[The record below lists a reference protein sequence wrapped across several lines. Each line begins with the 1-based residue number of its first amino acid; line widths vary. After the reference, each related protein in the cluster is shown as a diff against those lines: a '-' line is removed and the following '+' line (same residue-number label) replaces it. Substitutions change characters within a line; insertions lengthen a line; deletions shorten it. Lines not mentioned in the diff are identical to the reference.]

1 MKKHSKISWKKLLY
15 ILGGIFVFL
24 FVIDYILLPLYV
36 SGSEH
41 KVPNVVGKQKDE
53 AIKILED
60 AGLNPVVQ
68 TSRYDQKYQKDHVI
82 FQNPAPNLTV
92 KSNRRIYLTISGGE
106 PQIPMPSLIGKTI
119 RDATVTL
126 ERLGL
131 SIGKIDSIES
141 EFPAGIIVEQ
151 QYFQGKEISKGSAVN
166 FKLSIGPQVGMVRV
180 PSLFGQTLSEAEK
193 ILKNNSLR
201 VGNKVYI
208 FSQNYLP
215 NTVVDQYPSINTLA
229 KIGDSVTVTLTRT
242 K

>member
-1 MKKHSKISWKKLLY
+1 MKKPSKISWKKLLY

-41 KVPNVVGKQKDE
+41 QVPNVVGKQKDE

-82 FQNPAPNLTV
+82 FQNPAPNLIV

-131 SIGKIDSIES
+131 SIGKIDSVES

-166 FKLSIGPQVGMVRV
+166 FKLSIGPQIGMVRV

-215 NTVVDQYPSINTLA
+215 NTVVDQYPSINTLT

>member
-1 MKKHSKISWKKLLY
+1 MKKPSKISWKKLLY
-15 ILGGIFVFL
+15 ILAGIFVFL

-60 AGLNPVVQ
+60 AGLNPIVQ

-131 SIGKIDSIES
+131 SIGKIDSVES

-180 PSLFGQTLSEAEK
+180 PSLFGQTLSEAEQ

>member
-1 MKKHSKISWKKLLY
+1 MKKPSKIFWKKLLY
-15 ILGGIFVFL
+15 VFGGILIFL
-24 FVIDYILLPLYV
+24 LVIDYIILPLYV

-41 KVPNVVGKQKDE
+41 QIPNVIGKQKDE

-60 AGLNPVVQ
+60 AGLNPIIQ
-68 TSRYDQKYQKDHVI
+68 TSRFDQKYQRDHVI
-82 FQNPAPNLTV
+82 FQNPSPNMTV
-92 KSNRRIYLTISGGE
+92 KTNRRVYLTISGGD
-106 PQIPMPSLIGKTI
+106 PQIKMPSLVGKTI

-131 SIGKIDSIES
+131 SIGKVDSVES

-151 QYFQGKEISKGSAVN
+151 QFLQGKEISKGSAVN

-193 ILKNNSLR
+193 ILKDNSLK

-215 NTVVDQYPSINTLA
+215 NTVVDQYPSINTLT

>member
-1 MKKHSKISWKKLLY
+1 MKKPSKIFWKKLLY

-24 FVIDYILLPLYV
+24 LVIDYIILPLYV

-41 KVPNVVGKQKDE
+41 QVPNVVGKQKDE

-60 AGLNPVVQ
+60 AGLNPIVQ
-68 TSRYDQKYQKDHVI
+68 TSRYDQKYQKNHEI
-82 FQNPAPNLTV
+82 FQNPSSNLTV

-131 SIGKIDSIES
+131 SIGKIDSVES

-151 QYFQGKEISKGSAVN
+151 QFFQGKEISKGSAVN

-215 NTVVDQYPSINTLA
+215 NTVVDQYPSINTLT

>member
-1 MKKHSKISWKKLLY
+1 MKKPSKIFWKKLLY

-24 FVIDYILLPLYV
+24 LVIDYIILPLYV

-41 KVPNVVGKQKDE
+41 QVPNVVGKQKDE

-60 AGLNPVVQ
+60 AGLNPIVQ
-68 TSRYDQKYQKDHVI
+68 TSRYDQKYQKNHVI
-82 FQNPAPNLTV
+82 FQNPSSNLTV

-131 SIGKIDSIES
+131 SIGKIDSVES

-151 QYFQGKEISKGSAVN
+151 QFFQGKEISKGSAVN

-215 NTVVDQYPSINTLA
+215 NTVVDQYPSINTLT

>member
-1 MKKHSKISWKKLLY
+1 MKKPSKISWKKLLY

-24 FVIDYILLPLYV
+24 LVIDYIILPLYV

-41 KVPNVVGKQKDE
+41 QVPNVVGKQKDE

-60 AGLNPVVQ
+60 AGLNPIVQ
-68 TSRYDQKYQKDHVI
+68 TSRFDQKYQKDHVI
-82 FQNPAPNLTV
+82 FQNPSPNLTV
-92 KSNRRIYLTISGGE
+92 KSSRRVYLTISGGE

-131 SIGKIDSIES
+131 SIGKIDSVES

-151 QYFQGKEISKGSAVN
+151 QFFQGKEISKGSAVN

-215 NTVVDQYPSINTLA
+215 NTVVDQYPSINTLT

>member
-1 MKKHSKISWKKLLY
+1 MKKPSKISWKKLLY

-82 FQNPAPNLTV
+82 FQNPAPNLIV

>member
-1 MKKHSKISWKKLLY
+1 MKKPSKIFWKKLLY
-15 ILGGIFVFL
+15 VFGGILIFL
-24 FVIDYILLPLYV
+24 LVIDYIILPLYV

-41 KVPNVVGKQKDE
+41 QIPNVIGKQKDE

-60 AGLNPVVQ
+60 AGLNPIIQ
-68 TSRYDQKYQKDHVI
+68 TSRFDQKYQRDHVI
-82 FQNPAPNLTV
+82 FQNPSPNMTV
-92 KSNRRIYLTISGGE
+92 KTNRRVYLTISGGD
-106 PQIPMPSLIGKTI
+106 PQIKMPSLVGKTI

-131 SIGKIDSIES
+131 SIGKVDSVES

-151 QYFQGKEISKGSAVN
+151 QFQQGKEISKGSAVN

-215 NTVVDQYPSINTLA
+215 NTVVDQYPSINTLT

>member
-1 MKKHSKISWKKLLY
+1 MKKPSKISWKKLLY
-15 ILGGIFVFL
+15 ILAGIFVFL

-60 AGLNPVVQ
+60 AGLNPIVQ

-131 SIGKIDSIES
+131 SIGKIDSVES

-180 PSLFGQTLSEAEK
+180 PSLFGQTLSEAEQ

-215 NTVVDQYPSINTLA
+215 NTVVDQYPSINSLA

>member
-1 MKKHSKISWKKLLY
+1 MKKPSKIFWKKLLY
-15 ILGGIFVFL
+15 VFGGILIFL
-24 FVIDYILLPLYV
+24 LVIDYIILPLYV

-41 KVPNVVGKQKDE
+41 QIPNVIGKQKDE

-60 AGLNPVVQ
+60 AGLNPIIQ
-68 TSRYDQKYQKDHVI
+68 TSRFDQKYQRDHVI
-82 FQNPAPNLTV
+82 FQNPSPNMAV
-92 KSNRRIYLTISGGE
+92 KTNRRVYLTISGGD
-106 PQIPMPSLIGKTI
+106 PQIKMPSLVGKTI

-131 SIGKIDSIES
+131 SIGKVDSVES

-151 QYFQGKEISKGSAVN
+151 QFLQGKEISKGSAVN

-215 NTVVDQYPSINTLA
+215 NTVVDQYPSINTLT